1 MIDFN
6 SKQYDDLIRAR
17 DYNGAADYLTSLK
30 VPATKRAYIREQ
42 VMKLRQQARAT
53 NGFYNIAN
61 QEQKNAFNFLN
72 NVRNNGTF
80 DRDTKGNFTNPFE
93 KQYIGLIKDLGS
105 FTDAKGNKQ
114 DATSISINFDPKVV
128 RRTGWFGWDWL
139 AKDDVY
145 EDNAFDLFLANNG
158 WSKDDLRK
166 MKGVQLIE
174 KDGMVTLN
182 VAKGNNLD
190 NLTRILQG
198 LRNVDNNHSIK
209 SKGKAI
215 DESIESSKAEARYS
229 IAGLDNKGQVINTT
243 INSDVDDAYSN
254 APDIQDRKNYVRPTA
269 KITYNGSIT
278 EPKNIHYGYRNT
290 TQKDLFSMLRLMD
303 EAEQKVKEAS
313 IDPITGKER
322 TVATSMITTTDMG
335 AEHTQLRNKLN
346 RGLITKDE
354 YNFGVKALEERYNQ
368 ELSGEGLSQYQV
380 FKKNFNDDE
389 SQSYTEVIETKDRD
403 DIDQIIKRAST
414 VEGAVRFN
422 SAYSGDQYGTKLTI
436 DTSKLKSSTDKNNIF
451 GNIDDIFKNY
461 ASNGII
467 ELFIPQFHNDD
478 AERAVLQDTRTRA
491 AVEANNMELYNYDM
505 TIPQEGTLRHN
516 DYDGYT
522 LLSPNGSVRSLDRAA
537 AEHMLNKAFII
548 DDVINEIQDG
558 LLMANGDPIVDN
570 NGKPLAM
577 NPNAAKIAEIRGAQA
592 VQELY
597 PDLVNNY
604 SNYQSQGLDVSDYA
618 ATMKQKQQE
627 ISNYILSAIGYF
639 NK

>member
-30 VPATKRAYIREQ
+30 IPANKRAYIKEQ
-42 VMKLRQQARAT
+42 VMKLRQQARVT

-61 QEQKNAFNFLN
+61 QEQRQAFNFLS
-72 NVRNNGTF
+72 NVRNNGVF
-80 DRDTKGNFTNPFE
+80 DRDAKGNFTNPFE
-93 KQYIGLIKDLGS
+93 KQYIGFVKDLGS
-105 FTDAKGNKQ
+105 YTDAKGKKQ
-114 DATSISINFDPKVV
+114 DATAISINFDPKVV

-190 NLTRILQG
+190 NLTKILQG
-198 LRNVDNNHSIK
+198 LRNVDSNHSIK

-215 DESIESSKAEARYS
+215 DEGLDHSQATARYA
-229 IAGLDNKGQVINTT
+229 IAGLDNKGNVINADYHD
-243 INSDVDDAYSN
+243 NVDDAYSN
-254 APDIQDRKNYVRPTA
+254 APDIQGKQGYVRPLRTTINA
-269 KITYNGSIT
+269 ATPVNRALRDV
-278 EPKNIHYGYRNT
+278 YRNNV
-290 TQKDLFSMLRLMD
+290 QRSLHEINKLVDD
-303 EAEQKVKEAS
+303 AEQKVKEAS
-313 IDPITGKER
+313 IDPMTGKER

-346 RGLITKDE
+346 RGLISKEE
-354 YNFGVKALEERYNQ
+354 YVFGINALEERYRQ

-380 FKKNFNDDE
+380 FKKNFGDDK
-389 SQSYTEVIETKDRD
+389 SQSYGEVTETKDRD
-403 DIDQIIKRAST
+403 AIDQIVKRAST
-414 VEGAVRFN
+414 VQGAVRFN
-422 SAYSGDQYGTKLTI
+422 SAYSGNQYGTKLTI
-436 DTSKLKSSTDKNNIF
+436 DASKLKLPEGTEGDM
-451 GNIDDIFKNY
+451 DDILKDY
-461 ASNGII
+461 APNGII
-467 ELFIPQFHNDD
+467 ELFIPQLHNDD
-478 AERAVLQDTRTRA
+478 AEKAVLQDTRTRA

-505 TIPQEGTLRHN
+505 SIPQEGTLRHS
-516 DYDGYT
+516 DGEGYT
-522 LLSPNGSVRSLDRAA
+522 LLSPNGSVKSLDRDA

-548 DDVINEIQDG
+548 DDVIDEIQDG
-558 LLMANGDPIVDN
+558 TLMANGDPIVDN
-570 NGKPLAM
+570 NGRPISM

-604 SNYQSQGLDVSDYA
+604 SNYKAQGLDVSDYA

>member
-17 DYNGAADYLTSLK
+17 DYNGAADYLSTLK
-30 VPATKRAYIREQ
+30 IPANKRAYIKEQ
-42 VMKLRQQARAT
+42 VMKLRQQARVT

-61 QEQKNAFNFLN
+61 QEQRQAFNFLN
-72 NVRNNGTF
+72 NVRNNGVF
-80 DRDTKGNFTNPFE
+80 DRDAKGNFTNPFE

-105 FTDAKGNKQ
+105 YTDAKGKKQ
-114 DATSISINFDPKVV
+114 DATAISINFDPKVV
-128 RRTGWFGWDWL
+128 RKTGWFGWDWL

-190 NLTRILQG
+190 NLTKILQG
-198 LRNVDNNHSIK
+198 LRNVDSNHSIK

-215 DESIESSKAEARYS
+215 DDSLESTKAEARYS
-229 IAGLDNKGQVINTT
+229 IAGLDNKGQVINA
-243 INSDVDDAYSN
+243 NFNGSVDDAYAN
-254 APDIQDRKNYVRPTA
+254 APDIQGREGYVRPIGEKRYDGSFLESKSGYHANRNKTQA
-269 KITYNGSIT
+269 DLYN
-278 EPKNIHYGYRNT
+278 
-290 TQKDLFSMLRLMD
+290 MLKLMD
-303 EAEQKVKEAS
+303 EADAKVKEAS
-313 IDPITGKER
+313 IDPMTGKER

-346 RGLITKDE
+346 RGLISKEE
-354 YNFGVKALEERYNQ
+354 YVFGINALEERYRQ

-380 FKKNFNDDE
+380 FKKNFGDDK
-389 SQSYTEVIETKDRD
+389 SQSYGEVTETKDRD
-403 DIDQIIKRAST
+403 AIDQIVKRAST
-414 VEGAVRFN
+414 VQGAVRFN
-422 SAYSGDQYGTKLTI
+422 SAYSGNQYGTKLTI
-436 DTSKLKSSTDKNNIF
+436 DASKLKLPEGTEGDM
-451 GNIDDIFKNY
+451 DDILKDY
-461 ASNGII
+461 APNGII
-467 ELFIPQFHNDD
+467 ELFIPQLHNDD
-478 AERAVLQDTRTRA
+478 AEKAVLQDTRTRA

-505 TIPQEGTLRHN
+505 SIPQEGTLRHS
-516 DYDGYT
+516 DGEGYT

-548 DDVINEIQDG
+548 DDVIDEIQDG
-558 LLMANGDPIVDN
+558 TLMANGDPIVDN
-570 NGKPLAM
+570 NGRPIDM

-604 SNYQSQGLDVSDYA
+604 SNYKAQGLDVSDYA

>member
-6 SKQYDDLIRAR
+6 SRQYDDLIRAR

-30 VPATKRAYIREQ
+30 IPANKRAYIKEQ
-42 VMKLRQQARAT
+42 VMKLRQQARVT

-61 QEQKNAFNFLN
+61 QEQRQAFNFLN
-72 NVRNNGTF
+72 NVRNNGVF
-80 DRDTKGNFTNPFE
+80 DRDAKGNFTNPFE
-93 KQYIGLIKDLGS
+93 KQYIGFVKDLGS
-105 FTDAKGNKQ
+105 YTDAKGNKQ
-114 DATSISINFDPKVV
+114 DATAISINFDPKVV

-190 NLTRILQG
+190 NLTKILQG
-198 LRNVDNNHSIK
+198 LRNVDSNHSIK

-215 DESIESSKAEARYS
+215 DDSLESTKAEARYS
-229 IAGLDNKGQVINTT
+229 IAGLDNKGQVINA
-243 INSDVDDAYSN
+243 NFNGSVDDAYAN
-254 APDIQDRKNYVRPTA
+254 APDIQGKEGYVRPIGE
-269 KITYNGSIT
+269 KRYDGSFL
-278 EPKNIHYGYRNT
+278 EPKGGYHANRNK
-290 TQKDLFSMLRLMD
+290 TQADLYNMLKLMD
-303 EAEQKVKEAS
+303 EADAKVKEAS
-313 IDPITGKER
+313 IDPMTGKER

-346 RGLITKDE
+346 RGLISKEE
-354 YNFGVKALEERYNQ
+354 YVFGINALEERYRQ

-380 FKKNFNDDE
+380 FKKNFGDDK
-389 SQSYTEVIETKDRD
+389 SQSYGEVTETKDRD
-403 DIDQIIKRAST
+403 AIDQIVKRAST
-414 VEGAVRFN
+414 VQGAVRFN
-422 SAYSGDQYGTKLTI
+422 SAYSGNQYGTKLTI
-436 DTSKLKSSTDKNNIF
+436 DASKLKLPEGTAGDM
-451 GNIDDIFKNY
+451 DDILKDY
-461 ASNGII
+461 APNGII
-467 ELFIPQFHNDD
+467 ELFIPQLHNDD
-478 AERAVLQDTRTRA
+478 AEKAVLQDTRTRA

-505 TIPQEGTLRHN
+505 SIPQEGTLRHS
-516 DYDGYT
+516 DGEGYT

-548 DDVINEIQDG
+548 DDVIDEIQDG
-558 LLMANGDPIVDN
+558 TLMANGDPIVDN
-570 NGKPLAM
+570 NGRPISM

-604 SNYQSQGLDVSDYA
+604 SNYKAQGLDVSDYA

>member
-6 SKQYDDLIRAR
+6 SKQYDDLIKAR
-17 DYNGAADYLTSLK
+17 DYNGAADYLSTLK
-30 VPATKRAYIREQ
+30 IPANKRAYIKEQ
-42 VMKLRQQARAT
+42 VMKLRQQARVT

-61 QEQKNAFNFLN
+61 QEQRQAFNFLN
-72 NVRNNGTF
+72 NVRNNGVF
-80 DRDTKGNFTNPFE
+80 DRDAKGNFTNPFE
-93 KQYIGLIKDLGS
+93 KQYIGFIKDLGS
-105 FTDAKGNKQ
+105 YTDAKGKKQ
-114 DATSISINFDPKVV
+114 DATAISINFDPKVV
-128 RRTGWFGWDWL
+128 RRVGQFGWDWL

-190 NLTRILQG
+190 NLTKILQG
-198 LRNVDNNHSIK
+198 LRNVDSNHSIK

-215 DESIESSKAEARYS
+215 NDSVESSQATARYA
-229 IAGLDNKGQVINTT
+229 IAGLDNKGNVINADFHD
-243 INSDVDDAYSN
+243 NVDDAYAN
-254 APDIQDRKNYVRPTA
+254 APDIQGKQGYVRPLGTTINA
-269 KITYNGSIT
+269 ATPVNGALRDV
-278 EPKNIHYGYRNT
+278 YRNNV
-290 TQKDLFSMLRLMD
+290 QRSLHEINKLVDD
-303 EAEQKVKEAS
+303 AEQKVKEAS
-313 IDPITGKER
+313 IDPMTGKER

-346 RGLITKDE
+346 RGLISKEE
-354 YNFGVKALEERYNQ
+354 YVFGINALEERYRQ

-380 FKKNFNDDE
+380 FKKNFGDDK
-389 SQSYTEVIETKDRD
+389 SQSYGEVTETKDRD
-403 DIDQIIKRAST
+403 AIDQIVKRAST
-414 VEGAVRFN
+414 VQGAVRFN
-422 SAYSGDQYGTKLTI
+422 SAYSGNQYGTKLTI
-436 DTSKLKSSTDKNNIF
+436 DASKLKNPQDGDDTMDKIM
-451 GNIDDIFKNY
+451 KEY
-461 ASNGII
+461 APNGII
-467 ELFIPQFHNDD
+467 ELFIPQLHNDD
-478 AERAVLQDTRTRA
+478 AEKAVLQDTRTRA

-505 TIPQEGTLRHN
+505 SIPQEGTLRHS
-516 DYDGYT
+516 DGEGYT

-548 DDVINEIQDG
+548 DDVIDEIQDG
-558 LLMANGDPIVDN
+558 TLMANGDPIVDN
-570 NGKPLAM
+570 NGRPIDM

-604 SNYQSQGLDVSDYA
+604 SNYKAQGLDVSDYA

>member
-17 DYNGAADYLTSLK
+17 DYNGAADYLSTLK
-30 VPATKRAYIREQ
+30 IPANKRAYIKEQ
-42 VMKLRQQARAT
+42 VMKLRQQARVT

-61 QEQKNAFNFLN
+61 QEQRQAFNFLN
-72 NVRNNGTF
+72 NVRNNGVF
-80 DRDTKGNFTNPFE
+80 DRDAKGNFTNPFE

-105 FTDAKGNKQ
+105 YTDAKGKKQ
-114 DATSISINFDPKVV
+114 DATAISINFDPKVV
-128 RRTGWFGWDWL
+128 RKTGWFGWDWL

-190 NLTRILQG
+190 NLTKILQG
-198 LRNVDNNHSIK
+198 LRNVDSNHSIK

-215 DESIESSKAEARYS
+215 DDSLESTKAEARYS
-229 IAGLDNKGQVINTT
+229 IAGLDNKGQVINA
-243 INSDVDDAYSN
+243 NFNGSVDDAYAN
-254 APDIQDRKNYVRPTA
+254 APDIQGKEGYVRPIGE
-269 KITYNGSIT
+269 KRYNGSFL
-278 EPKNIHYGYRNT
+278 EPKGGYHANRNK
-290 TQKDLFSMLRLMD
+290 TQADLYNMLKLMD
-303 EAEQKVKEAS
+303 EADAKVKEAS
-313 IDPITGKER
+313 IDPMTGKER

-346 RGLITKDE
+346 RGLISKEE
-354 YNFGVKALEERYNQ
+354 YVFGINALEERYRQ

-380 FKKNFNDDE
+380 FKKNFGDDK
-389 SQSYTEVIETKDRD
+389 SQSYGEVTETKDRD
-403 DIDQIIKRAST
+403 AIDQIVKRAST
-414 VEGAVRFN
+414 VQGAVRFN
-422 SAYSGDQYGTKLTI
+422 SAYSGNQYGTKLTI
-436 DTSKLKSSTDKNNIF
+436 DASKLKLPEGTEGDM
-451 GNIDDIFKNY
+451 DDILKDY
-461 ASNGII
+461 APNGVI
-467 ELFIPQFHNDD
+467 ELFIPQLHNDD
-478 AERAVLQDTRTRA
+478 AEKAVLQDTRTRA

-505 TIPQEGTLRHN
+505 SIPQEGTLRHS
-516 DYDGYT
+516 DGEGYT

-548 DDVINEIQDG
+548 DDVIDEIQDG
-558 LLMANGDPIVDN
+558 TLMANGDPIVDN
-570 NGKPLAM
+570 NGRPISM

-604 SNYQSQGLDVSDYA
+604 SNYKAQGLDVSDYA

>member
-30 VPATKRAYIREQ
+30 IPANKRAYIKEQ
-42 VMKLRQQARAT
+42 VMKLRQQARVT

-61 QEQKNAFNFLN
+61 QEQRQAFNFLN
-72 NVRNNGTF
+72 NVRNNGVF
-80 DRDTKGNFTNPFE
+80 DRDAKGNFTNPFE

-105 FTDAKGNKQ
+105 YTDAKGKKQ
-114 DATSISINFDPKVV
+114 DATAISINFDPKVV
-128 RRTGWFGWDWL
+128 RRTGLFGWDWL

-190 NLTRILQG
+190 NLTKILQG
-198 LRNVDNNHSIK
+198 LRNVDSNHSIK

-215 DESIESSKAEARYS
+215 DDSLESTKAEARYS
-229 IAGLDNKGQVINTT
+229 IAGLDNKGQVINA
-243 INSDVDDAYSN
+243 NFNGSVDDAYAN
-254 APDIQDRKNYVRPTA
+254 APDIQGREGYVRPIGE
-269 KITYNGSIT
+269 KRYDGSFL
-278 EPKNIHYGYRNT
+278 EPKGGYHANRNK
-290 TQKDLFSMLRLMD
+290 TQADLYNMLKLMD
-303 EAEQKVKEAS
+303 EADAKVKEAA
-313 IDPITGKER
+313 IDPMTGKER

-346 RGLITKDE
+346 RGLISKEE
-354 YNFGVKALEERYNQ
+354 YVFGINALEERYRQ

-380 FKKNFNDDE
+380 FKKNFGDDK
-389 SQSYTEVIETKDRD
+389 SQSYGEVTETKDRD
-403 DIDQIIKRAST
+403 AIDQIVKRAST
-414 VEGAVRFN
+414 VQGAVRFN
-422 SAYSGDQYGTKLTI
+422 SAYSGNQYGTKLTI
-436 DTSKLKSSTDKNNIF
+436 DASKLKLPKDTAGDMDNILK
-451 GNIDDIFKNY
+451 DY
-461 ASNGII
+461 APNGII
-467 ELFIPQFHNDD
+467 ELFIPQLHNDD
-478 AERAVLQDTRTRA
+478 AEKAVLQDTRTRA

-505 TIPQEGTLRHN
+505 SIPQEGTLRHS
-516 DYDGYT
+516 DGEGYT

-548 DDVINEIQDG
+548 DDVIDEIQDG
-558 LLMANGDPIVDN
+558 TLMANGDPIVDN
-570 NGKPLAM
+570 NGRPISM

-597 PDLVNNY
+597 PDLVNSY
-604 SNYQSQGLDVSDYA
+604 SNYKAQGLDVTDYA

>member
-17 DYNGAADYLTSLK
+17 DYNGAADYLSTLK
-30 VPATKRAYIREQ
+30 IPANKRAYIKEQ
-42 VMKLRQQARAT
+42 VMKLRQQARVT

-61 QEQKNAFNFLN
+61 QEQRQAFNFLN
-72 NVRNNGTF
+72 NVRNNGVF
-80 DRDTKGNFTNPFE
+80 DRDAKGNFTNPFE
-93 KQYIGLIKDLGS
+93 KQYIGFIKDLGS
-105 FTDAKGNKQ
+105 YTDAKGNKQ
-114 DATSISINFDPKVV
+114 DATAISINFDPKVV

-190 NLTRILQG
+190 NLTKILQG
-198 LRNVDNNHSIK
+198 LRNVDSNHSIK

-215 DESIESSKAEARYS
+215 DDSLESTKAEARYS
-229 IAGLDNKGQVINTT
+229 IAGLDNKGQVINA
-243 INSDVDDAYSN
+243 NFNGSVDDAYAN
-254 APDIQDRKNYVRPTA
+254 APDIQGREGYVRPIGE
-269 KITYNGSIT
+269 KRYDGSFL
-278 EPKNIHYGYRNT
+278 EPKGGYHANRNK
-290 TQKDLFSMLRLMD
+290 TQADLYNMLKLMD
-303 EAEQKVKEAS
+303 EADAKVKEAS
-313 IDPITGKER
+313 IDPMTGKER

-346 RGLITKDE
+346 RGLISKEE
-354 YNFGVKALEERYNQ
+354 YVFGINALEERYRQ

-380 FKKNFNDDE
+380 FKKNFGDDK
-389 SQSYTEVIETKDRD
+389 SQSYGEVTETKDRD
-403 DIDQIIKRAST
+403 AIDQIVKRAST
-414 VEGAVRFN
+414 VQGAVRFN
-422 SAYSGDQYGTKLTI
+422 SAYSGNQYGTKLTI
-436 DTSKLKSSTDKNNIF
+436 DASKLKLPEGTEGDMDKILK
-451 GNIDDIFKNY
+451 DY
-461 ASNGII
+461 APNGVI
-467 ELFIPQFHNDD
+467 ELFIPQLHNDD
-478 AERAVLQDTRTRA
+478 AEKAVLQDTRTRA

-505 TIPQEGTLRHN
+505 SIPQEGTLRHS
-516 DYDGYT
+516 DDEGYT

-548 DDVINEIQDG
+548 DDVIDEIQDG
-558 LLMANGDPIVDN
+558 TLMANGDPIVDN
-570 NGKPLAM
+570 NGRPISM

-604 SNYQSQGLDVSDYA
+604 SNYKAQGLDVSDYA

>member
-30 VPATKRAYIREQ
+30 IPANKRAYIKEQ
-42 VMKLRQQARAT
+42 VMKLRQQARVT

-72 NVRNNGTF
+72 NIRNNGAF

-93 KQYIGLIKDLGS
+93 AKYIGLVKNLGVGY
-105 FTDAKGNKQ
+105 DAKGNKH
-114 DATSISINFDPKVV
+114 DATTISINFDPKVI

-158 WSKDDLRK
+158 WTKDDVKK
-166 MKGVQLIE
+166 MKGVQLVE

-190 NLTRILQG
+190 NLTKILQG
-198 LRNVDNNHSIK
+198 LRNVDSNHSIK

-215 DESIESSKAEARYS
+215 DDSIEFNKVQPRYAV
-229 IAGLDNKGQVINTT
+229 AGIG
-243 INSDVDDAYSN
+243 SDGRIIDIVYDKSVDDAYAN
-254 APDIQDRKNYVRPTA
+254 APDIQGRESYVRPIGEKRYA
-269 KITYNGSIT
+269 SSFD
-278 EPKNIHYGYRNT
+278 GYKGVYYANRNS
-290 TQKDLFSMLRLMD
+290 TQQDLYSMLKLID
-303 EAEQKVKEAS
+303 EADKKVKEAS
-313 IDPITGKER
+313 IDPMTGKER

-346 RGLITKDE
+346 RGLISKEE
-354 YNFGVKALEERYNQ
+354 YVFGINALEERYRQ

-380 FKKNFNDDE
+380 FKKNFGDDK
-389 SQSYTEVIETKDRD
+389 SQSYGEVTETKDRD
-403 DIDQIIKRAST
+403 AIDQIVKRAST
-414 VEGAVRFN
+414 VQGAVRFN
-422 SAYSGDQYGTKLTI
+422 SAYSGNQYGTKLTI
-436 DTSKLKSSTDKNNIF
+436 DASKLKLPKGTEGDM
-451 GNIDDIFKNY
+451 DDILKDY
-461 ASNGII
+461 APNGII
-467 ELFIPQFHNDD
+467 ELFIPQLHNDD
-478 AERAVLQDTRTRA
+478 AEKAVLQDTRTRA

-505 TIPQEGTLRHN
+505 NIPQEGTLRHS
-516 DYDGYT
+516 DGEGYT

-558 LLMANGDPIVDN
+558 TLMANGDTIVDN
-570 NGKPLAM
+570 NGRPISM
-577 NPNAAKIAEIRGAQA
+577 NPNAAKIAKIRGAQA

-604 SNYQSQGLDVSDYA
+604 SNYKAQRLDVSDYA

>member
-17 DYNGAADYLTSLK
+17 DYNGAADYLSTLK
-30 VPATKRAYIREQ
+30 IPANKRAYIKEQ
-42 VMKLRQQARAT
+42 VMKLRQQARVT

-61 QEQKNAFNFLN
+61 QEQRQAFNFLN
-72 NVRNNGTF
+72 NVRNNGVF
-80 DRDTKGNFTNPFE
+80 DRDAKGNFTNLFE

-105 FTDAKGNKQ
+105 YTDAKGNKQ
-114 DATSISINFDPKVV
+114 DATAISINFDPKVV

-166 MKGVQLIE
+166 MKGVQLVE

-182 VAKGNNLD
+182 VAKANNLD
-190 NLTRILQG
+190 NLTKILQG
-198 LRNVDNNHSIK
+198 LRNVDSNHSIK

-215 DESIESSKAEARYS
+215 DDSLESTKAEARYS
-229 IAGLDNKGQVINTT
+229 IAGLDNKGQVINA
-243 INSDVDDAYSN
+243 NFNGSVDDAYAN
-254 APDIQDRKNYVRPTA
+254 APDIQGREGYVRPVGE
-269 KITYNGSIT
+269 KRYDGSFL
-278 EPKNIHYGYRNT
+278 EPKGGYHANRNK
-290 TQKDLFSMLRLMD
+290 TQADLYNMLKLMD
-303 EAEQKVKEAS
+303 EADAKVKEAS
-313 IDPITGKER
+313 IDPMTGKER

-346 RGLITKDE
+346 RGLISKEE
-354 YNFGVKALEERYNQ
+354 YVFGINALEERYRQ

-380 FKKNFNDDE
+380 FKKNFGDDK
-389 SQSYTEVIETKDRD
+389 SQSYGEVTETKDRD
-403 DIDQIIKRAST
+403 AIDQIVKRAST
-414 VEGAVRFN
+414 VQGAVRFN
-422 SAYSGDQYGTKLTI
+422 SAYSGNQYGTKLTI
-436 DTSKLKSSTDKNNIF
+436 DASKLKLPEGTEGDM
-451 GNIDDIFKNY
+451 DDILKDY
-461 ASNGII
+461 APNGVI
-467 ELFIPQFHNDD
+467 ELFIPQLHNDD
-478 AERAVLQDTRTRA
+478 AEKAVLQDTRTRA

-505 TIPQEGTLRHN
+505 SIPQEGTLRHS
-516 DYDGYT
+516 DGEGYT

-548 DDVINEIQDG
+548 DDVIDEIQDG
-558 LLMANGDPIVDN
+558 TLMANGDPIVDN
-570 NGKPLAM
+570 NGRPIDM

-604 SNYQSQGLDVSDYA
+604 SNYKAQGLDVSDYA

>member
-17 DYNGAADYLTSLK
+17 DYNGAADYLSTLK
-30 VPATKRAYIREQ
+30 IPANKRAYIKEQ
-42 VMKLRQQARAT
+42 VMKLRQQARVT

-61 QEQKNAFNFLN
+61 QEQRQAFNFLN
-72 NVRNNGTF
+72 NVRNNGIF
-80 DRDTKGNFTNPFE
+80 DRDAKGNFTNPFE

-105 FTDAKGNKQ
+105 YTDAKGKKQ
-114 DATSISINFDPKVV
+114 DATAISINFDPKVV
-128 RRTGWFGWDWL
+128 RKTGWFGWDWL

-190 NLTRILQG
+190 NLTKILQG
-198 LRNVDNNHSIK
+198 LRNVDSNHSIK

-215 DESIESSKAEARYS
+215 DDSLESTKAEARYS
-229 IAGLDNKGQVINTT
+229 IAGLDNKGQVINA
-243 INSDVDDAYSN
+243 NFNGSVDDAYAN
-254 APDIQDRKNYVRPTA
+254 APDIQGREGYVRPIGE
-269 KITYNGSIT
+269 KRYDGGFL
-278 EPKNIHYGYRNT
+278 EPKSGYHANRNK
-290 TQKDLFSMLRLMD
+290 TQADLYNMLKLMD
-303 EAEQKVKEAS
+303 EADAKVKEAS
-313 IDPITGKER
+313 IDPMTGKER

-346 RGLITKDE
+346 RGLISKEE
-354 YNFGVKALEERYNQ
+354 YVFGINALEERYRQ

-380 FKKNFNDDE
+380 FKKNFGDDK
-389 SQSYTEVIETKDRD
+389 SQSYGEVTETKDRD
-403 DIDQIIKRAST
+403 AIDQIVKRAST
-414 VEGAVRFN
+414 VQGAVRFN
-422 SAYSGDQYGTKLTI
+422 SAYSGNQYGTKLTI
-436 DTSKLKSSTDKNNIF
+436 DASKLKLPEGTAGDM
-451 GNIDDIFKNY
+451 DDILKDY
-461 ASNGII
+461 APNGII
-467 ELFIPQFHNDD
+467 ELFIPQLHNDD
-478 AERAVLQDTRTRA
+478 AEKAVLQDTRTRA

-505 TIPQEGTLRHN
+505 SIPQEGTLRHS
-516 DYDGYT
+516 DGEGYT

-548 DDVINEIQDG
+548 DDVIDEIQDG
-558 LLMANGDPIVDN
+558 TLMANGDPIVDN
-570 NGKPLAM
+570 NGRPISM
-577 NPNAAKIAEIRGAQA
+577 NPNAAKIAEVRGAQA

-604 SNYQSQGLDVSDYA
+604 SNYKAQGLDVSDYA

>member
-30 VPATKRAYIREQ
+30 VPANKRAYIREQ
-42 VMKLRQQARAT
+42 IMKLRQQSRIT

-61 QEQKNAFNFLN
+61 QEQRQAFNFLN
-72 NVRNNGTF
+72 NVRNNGVF
-80 DRDTKGNFTNPFE
+80 DRDAKGNFTNPFE

-105 FTDAKGNKQ
+105 YTDAKGKKQ
-114 DATSISINFDPKVV
+114 DATAISINFDPKVV
-128 RRTGWFGWDWL
+128 RKTGWFGWDWL

-166 MKGVQLIE
+166 MKGVQLVE

-190 NLTRILQG
+190 NLTKILQG
-198 LRNVDNNHSIK
+198 LRNVDSNHSIK

-215 DESIESSKAEARYS
+215 DDSLESTKAEARYS
-229 IAGLDNKGQVINTT
+229 IAGLDNKGQVINA
-243 INSDVDDAYSN
+243 NFNGSVDDAYAN
-254 APDIQDRKNYVRPTA
+254 APDIQGREGYVRPIGE
-269 KITYNGSIT
+269 KRYDGSFL
-278 EPKNIHYGYRNT
+278 EPKGGYHANRNK
-290 TQKDLFSMLRLMD
+290 TQADLYNMLKLMD
-303 EAEQKVKEAS
+303 EADAKVKEAS
-313 IDPITGKER
+313 VDPITGKER

-346 RGLITKDE
+346 RGLISKEE
-354 YNFGVKALEERYNQ
+354 YVFGINALEERYRQ

-380 FKKNFNDDE
+380 FKKNFGDDK
-389 SQSYTEVIETKDRD
+389 SQSYGEVTETKDRD
-403 DIDQIIKRAST
+403 AIDQIVKRAST
-414 VEGAVRFN
+414 VQGAVRFN
-422 SAYSGDQYGTKLTI
+422 SAYSGNQYGTKLTI
-436 DTSKLKSSTDKNNIF
+436 DASKLKLPKDTEGDM
-451 GNIDDIFKNY
+451 DDILKDY
-461 ASNGII
+461 APNGII
-467 ELFIPQFHNDD
+467 ELFIPQLHNDD
-478 AERAVLQDTRTRA
+478 AEKAVLQDTRTRA

-505 TIPQEGTLRHN
+505 SIPQEGTLRHS
-516 DYDGYT
+516 DGEGYT
-522 LLSPNGSVRSLDRAA
+522 LLSPNGSVKSLDRAA

-548 DDVINEIQDG
+548 DDVIDEIQDG
-558 LLMANGDPIVDN
+558 TLMANGDPIVDN
-570 NGKPLAM
+570 NGRPISM

-604 SNYQSQGLDVSDYA
+604 NNYQSQGLDVSDYA

>member
-17 DYNGAADYLTSLK
+17 DYNGAADYLSTLK
-30 VPATKRAYIREQ
+30 IPANKRAYIKEQ
-42 VMKLRQQARAT
+42 VMKLRQQARVT

-61 QEQKNAFNFLN
+61 QEQRQAFNFLN
-72 NVRNNGTF
+72 NVRNNGVF
-80 DRDTKGNFTNPFE
+80 DRDAKGNFTNPFE

-105 FTDAKGNKQ
+105 YTDAKGKKQ
-114 DATSISINFDPKVV
+114 DATAISINFDPKVV
-128 RRTGWFGWDWL
+128 RKTGWFGWDWL

-190 NLTRILQG
+190 NLTKILQG
-198 LRNVDNNHSIK
+198 LRNVDSNHSIK

-215 DESIESSKAEARYS
+215 DDSLESTKAEARYS
-229 IAGLDNKGQVINTT
+229 IAGLDNKGQVINA
-243 INSDVDDAYSN
+243 NFNGSVDDAYAN
-254 APDIQDRKNYVRPTA
+254 APDIQGREGYVRPIGE
-269 KITYNGSIT
+269 KRYDGSFL
-278 EPKNIHYGYRNT
+278 EPKGGYHANRNK
-290 TQKDLFSMLRLMD
+290 TQADLYSMLKLMD
-303 EAEQKVKEAS
+303 EADAKVKEAS
-313 IDPITGKER
+313 IDPMTGKER

-346 RGLITKDE
+346 RGLISKEE
-354 YNFGVKALEERYNQ
+354 YVFGINALEERYRQ

-380 FKKNFNDDE
+380 FKKNFGDDK
-389 SQSYTEVIETKDRD
+389 SQSYGEVTETKDRD
-403 DIDQIIKRAST
+403 AIDQIVKRAST
-414 VEGAVRFN
+414 VQGAVRFN
-422 SAYSGDQYGTKLTI
+422 SAYSGNQYGTKLTI
-436 DTSKLKSSTDKNNIF
+436 DASKLKLPEGTAGDM
-451 GNIDDIFKNY
+451 DDILKDY
-461 ASNGII
+461 APNGII
-467 ELFIPQFHNDD
+467 ELFIPQLHNDD
-478 AERAVLQDTRTRA
+478 AEKAVLQDTRTRA

-505 TIPQEGTLRHN
+505 SIPQEGTLRHS
-516 DYDGYT
+516 DGEGYT

-548 DDVINEIQDG
+548 DDVIDEIQDG
-558 LLMANGDPIVDN
+558 TLMANGDPIVDN
-570 NGKPLAM
+570 NGRPISM

-604 SNYQSQGLDVSDYA
+604 SNYKAQGLDVSDYA

>member
-30 VPATKRAYIREQ
+30 IPANKRAYIKEQ
-42 VMKLRQQARAT
+42 VMKLRQQARVT

-61 QEQKNAFNFLN
+61 QEQRQAFNFLN
-72 NVRNNGTF
+72 NVRNNGVF
-80 DRDTKGNFTNPFE
+80 DRDVKGNFTNPFE
-93 KQYIGLIKDLGS
+93 KQYIGFIKDLGS
-105 FTDAKGNKQ
+105 YTDAKGNKQ
-114 DATSISINFDPKVV
+114 DATAISINFDPKVV
-128 RRTGWFGWDWL
+128 RRVGQFGWDWL

-190 NLTRILQG
+190 NLTKILQG
-198 LRNVDNNHSIK
+198 LRNVDSNHSIK

-215 DESIESSKAEARYS
+215 DEGLDHSQATARYA
-229 IAGLDNKGQVINTT
+229 IAGLDNKGNVINADYHD
-243 INSDVDDAYSN
+243 NVDDAYSN
-254 APDIQDRKNYVRPTA
+254 APDIQGKQGYVRPLGTTINA
-269 KITYNGSIT
+269 ATPVNGALRDV
-278 EPKNIHYGYRNT
+278 YRNNV
-290 TQKDLFSMLRLMD
+290 QRSLHEINKLVDD
-303 EAEQKVKEAS
+303 AEQKVKEAS
-313 IDPITGKER
+313 IDPMTGKER

-346 RGLITKDE
+346 RGLISKEE
-354 YNFGVKALEERYNQ
+354 YVFGINALEERYRQ

-380 FKKNFNDDE
+380 FKKNFGDDK
-389 SQSYTEVIETKDRD
+389 SQSYGEVTETKDRD
-403 DIDQIIKRAST
+403 AIDQIVKRAST
-414 VEGAVRFN
+414 VQGAVRFN
-422 SAYSGDQYGTKLTI
+422 SAYSGNQYGTKLTI
-436 DTSKLKSSTDKNNIF
+436 DASKLKLPDDTASDMDKI
-451 GNIDDIFKNY
+451 IKDY
-461 ASNGII
+461 APNGII
-467 ELFIPQFHNDD
+467 ELFIPQLHNDD
-478 AERAVLQDTRTRA
+478 AEKAVLQDTHTRA

-505 TIPQEGTLRHN
+505 SIPQEGTLRHS
-516 DYDGYT
+516 DGEGYT
-522 LLSPNGSVRSLDRAA
+522 LLSPNGSVKSLDRAA

-548 DDVINEIQDG
+548 DDVIDEIQDG
-558 LLMANGDPIVDN
+558 TLMANGDPIVDN
-570 NGKPLAM
+570 NGRPISM

-604 SNYQSQGLDVSDYA
+604 SNYKAQGLDVTDYA

>member
-30 VPATKRAYIREQ
+30 IPANKRAYIKEQ
-42 VMKLRQQARAT
+42 VMKLRQQARVT

-61 QEQKNAFNFLN
+61 QEQRQAFNFLN
-72 NVRNNGTF
+72 NVRNNGVF
-80 DRDTKGNFTNPFE
+80 DRDDKGNFTNPFE

-105 FTDAKGNKQ
+105 YTDVKGKKQ
-114 DATSISINFDPKVV
+114 DATAISINFDPKVV

-190 NLTRILQG
+190 NLTKILQG
-198 LRNVDNNHSIK
+198 LRNVDSNHSIK

-215 DESIESSKAEARYS
+215 DDSLESTKAEARYS
-229 IAGLDNKGQVINTT
+229 IAGLDNKGQVINA
-243 INSDVDDAYSN
+243 NFNGSVDDAYAN
-254 APDIQDRKNYVRPTA
+254 APDIQGREGYVRPIGE
-269 KITYNGSIT
+269 KRYDGSFL
-278 EPKNIHYGYRNT
+278 EPKGGYHANRNK
-290 TQKDLFSMLRLMD
+290 TQADLYNMLKLMD
-303 EAEQKVKEAS
+303 EADAKVKEAS
-313 IDPITGKER
+313 IDPMTGKER

-346 RGLITKDE
+346 RGLISKEE
-354 YNFGVKALEERYNQ
+354 YVFGINALEERYRQ

-380 FKKNFNDDE
+380 FKKNFGDDK
-389 SQSYTEVIETKDRD
+389 SQSYGEVTETKDRD
-403 DIDQIIKRAST
+403 AIDQIVKRAST
-414 VEGAVRFN
+414 VQGAVRFN
-422 SAYSGDQYGTKLTI
+422 SAYSGNQYGTKLTI
-436 DTSKLKSSTDKNNIF
+436 DASKLKLPEGTAGDM
-451 GNIDDIFKNY
+451 DDILKDY
-461 ASNGII
+461 APNGII
-467 ELFIPQFHNDD
+467 ELFIPQLHNDD
-478 AERAVLQDTRTRA
+478 AEKAVLQDTRTRA

-505 TIPQEGTLRHN
+505 SIPQEGTLRHS
-516 DYDGYT
+516 DGEGYT

-548 DDVINEIQDG
+548 DDVIDEIQDG
-558 LLMANGDPIVDN
+558 TLMANGDPIVDN
-570 NGKPLAM
+570 NGKPISM

-604 SNYQSQGLDVSDYA
+604 SNYKAQGLDVSDYA

>member
-30 VPATKRAYIREQ
+30 IPANKRAYIKEQ
-42 VMKLRQQARAT
+42 VMKLRQQARVT

-61 QEQKNAFNFLN
+61 QEQRQAFNFLN
-72 NVRNNGTF
+72 NVRNNGVF
-80 DRDTKGNFTNPFE
+80 DRDAKGNFTNPFE
-93 KQYIGLIKDLGS
+93 KQYIGFVKDLGS
-105 FTDAKGNKQ
+105 YTDAKGNKQ
-114 DATSISINFDPKVV
+114 DATAISINFDPKVV

-190 NLTRILQG
+190 NLTKILQG
-198 LRNVDNNHSIK
+198 LRNVDSNHSIK

-215 DESIESSKAEARYS
+215 DEGIDSSQATARYA
-229 IAGLDNKGQVINTT
+229 IAGLDNKGNVINADYHD
-243 INSDVDDAYSN
+243 NVDDAYSN
-254 APDIQDRKNYVRPTA
+254 APDIQGKQGYVRPLGTTINA
-269 KITYNGSIT
+269 ATPVNGALRDV
-278 EPKNIHYGYRNT
+278 YRNNV
-290 TQKDLFSMLRLMD
+290 QRSLHEINKLVDD
-303 EAEQKVKEAS
+303 AEQKVKEAS
-313 IDPITGKER
+313 IDPMTGKER

-346 RGLITKDE
+346 RGLISKEE
-354 YNFGVKALEERYNQ
+354 YVFGINALEERYRQ

-380 FKKNFNDDE
+380 FKKNFGDDK
-389 SQSYTEVIETKDRD
+389 SQSYGEVTETKDRD
-403 DIDQIIKRAST
+403 AIDQIVKRAST
-414 VEGAVRFN
+414 VQGAVRFN
-422 SAYSGDQYGTKLTI
+422 SAYSGNQYGTKLTI
-436 DTSKLKSSTDKNNIF
+436 DASKLKLPDDTPGDMDKI
-451 GNIDDIFKNY
+451 IKDY
-461 ASNGII
+461 APNGVI
-467 ELFIPQFHNDD
+467 ELFIPQLHNDD
-478 AERAVLQDTRTRA
+478 AEKAVLQDTRTRA

-505 TIPQEGTLRHN
+505 SIPQEGTLRHS
-516 DYDGYT
+516 DGEGYT
-522 LLSPNGSVRSLDRAA
+522 LLSPNGSVKSLDRAA

-548 DDVINEIQDG
+548 DDVIDEIQDG
-558 LLMANGDPIVDN
+558 TLMANGDPIVDN
-570 NGKPLAM
+570 NGRPISM

-604 SNYQSQGLDVSDYA
+604 SNYKAQGLDVSDYA

>member
-17 DYNGAADYLTSLK
+17 DYNGAADYLSTLK
-30 VPATKRAYIREQ
+30 IPANKRAYIKEQ
-42 VMKLRQQARAT
+42 VMKLRQQARVT
-53 NGFYNIAN
+53 SGFYNIAN
-61 QEQKNAFNFLN
+61 QEQRQAFNFLN
-72 NVRNNGTF
+72 NVRNNGVF
-80 DRDTKGNFTNPFE
+80 DRDAKGNFTNPFE

-105 FTDAKGNKQ
+105 YTDAKGKKQ
-114 DATSISINFDPKVV
+114 DATAISINFDPKVV
-128 RRTGWFGWDWL
+128 RKTGWFGWDWL

-190 NLTRILQG
+190 NLTKILQG
-198 LRNVDNNHSIK
+198 LRNVDSNHSIK

-215 DESIESSKAEARYS
+215 DDSLESTKAEARYS
-229 IAGLDNKGQVINTT
+229 IAGLDNKGQVINANF
-243 INSDVDDAYSN
+243 NSSVDDAYAN
-254 APDIQDRKNYVRPTA
+254 APDIQGREGYVRPIGE
-269 KITYNGSIT
+269 KRYYGSFG
-278 EPKNIHYGYRNT
+278 EYKGSYQANRNK
-290 TQKDLFSMLRLMD
+290 TQADLYSMLKLMD
-303 EAEQKVKEAS
+303 EADKKVKEAA
-313 IDPITGKER
+313 IDPMTGKER

-346 RGLITKDE
+346 RGLISKEE
-354 YNFGVKALEERYNQ
+354 YVFGINALEERYRQ

-380 FKKNFNDDE
+380 FKKNFGDDK
-389 SQSYTEVIETKDRD
+389 SQSYGEVTETKDRD
-403 DIDQIIKRAST
+403 AIDQIVKRAST
-414 VEGAVRFN
+414 VQGAVRFN
-422 SAYSGDQYGTKLTI
+422 SAYSGNQYGTKLTI
-436 DTSKLKSSTDKNNIF
+436 DASKLKLPKDTEGDM
-451 GNIDDIFKNY
+451 DDILKDY
-461 ASNGII
+461 APNGII
-467 ELFIPQFHNDD
+467 ELFIPQLHNDD
-478 AERAVLQDTRTRA
+478 AEKAVLQDTRTRA

-505 TIPQEGTLRHN
+505 SIPQEGTLRHS
-516 DYDGYT
+516 DGEGYT
-522 LLSPNGSVRSLDRAA
+522 LLSPNGSVKSLDRAA

-548 DDVINEIQDG
+548 DDVIDEIQDG
-558 LLMANGDPIVDN
+558 TLMANGDPIVDN
-570 NGKPLAM
+570 NGRPISM

-604 SNYQSQGLDVSDYA
+604 SNYKAQGLDVSDYA

>member
-17 DYNGAADYLTSLK
+17 DYNGAADYLSTLK
-30 VPATKRAYIREQ
+30 IPANKRAYIKEQ
-42 VMKLRQQARAT
+42 VMKLRQQARVT

-61 QEQKNAFNFLN
+61 QEQRQAFNFLN
-72 NVRNNGTF
+72 NVRNNGVF
-80 DRDTKGNFTNPFE
+80 DRDAKGNFTNPFE

-105 FTDAKGNKQ
+105 YTDAKGKKQ
-114 DATSISINFDPKVV
+114 DATAISINFDPKVV
-128 RRTGWFGWDWL
+128 RKTGWFGWDWL

-190 NLTRILQG
+190 NLTKILQG
-198 LRNVDNNHSIK
+198 LRNVDSNHSIK

-215 DESIESSKAEARYS
+215 DDSLESTKAEARYS
-229 IAGLDNKGQVINTT
+229 IAGLDNKGQVINA
-243 INSDVDDAYSN
+243 NFNGSVDDAYAN
-254 APDIQDRKNYVRPTA
+254 APDIQGREGYVRPIGE
-269 KITYNGSIT
+269 KRYDGSFL
-278 EPKNIHYGYRNT
+278 EPKGGYHANRNK
-290 TQKDLFSMLRLMD
+290 TQADLYNMLKLMD
-303 EAEQKVKEAS
+303 EADAKVKEAS
-313 IDPITGKER
+313 IDPMTGKER

-346 RGLITKDE
+346 RGLISKEE
-354 YNFGVKALEERYNQ
+354 YVFGINALEERYRQ

-380 FKKNFNDDE
+380 FKKNFGDDK
-389 SQSYTEVIETKDRD
+389 SQSYGEVTETKDRD
-403 DIDQIIKRAST
+403 AIDQIVKRAST
-414 VEGAVRFN
+414 VQGAVRFN
-422 SAYSGDQYGTKLTI
+422 SAYSGNQYGTKLTI
-436 DTSKLKSSTDKNNIF
+436 DASKLKLPEGTAGDM
-451 GNIDDIFKNY
+451 DDILKDY
-461 ASNGII
+461 APNGII
-467 ELFIPQFHNDD
+467 ELFIPQLHNDD
-478 AERAVLQDTRTRA
+478 AEKAVLQDTRTRA

-505 TIPQEGTLRHN
+505 SIPQEGTLRHS
-516 DYDGYT
+516 DGEGYT

-548 DDVINEIQDG
+548 DDVIDEIQDG
-558 LLMANGDPIVDN
+558 TLMANGDPIVDN
-570 NGKPLAM
+570 NGRPISM

-604 SNYQSQGLDVSDYA
+604 SNYKAQGLDVSDYA

>member
-30 VPATKRAYIREQ
+30 IPANKRVYIKEQ
-42 VMKLRQQARAT
+42 VMKLRQQARVT

-61 QEQKNAFNFLN
+61 QEQRQAFNFLN
-72 NVRNNGTF
+72 NVRNNGVF
-80 DRDTKGNFTNPFE
+80 DRDAKGNFTNPFE

-105 FTDAKGNKQ
+105 YTDAKGKKQ
-114 DATSISINFDPKVV
+114 DATAISINFDPKVV
-128 RRTGWFGWDWL
+128 RKTGWFGWDWL

-158 WSKDDLRK
+158 WSKDYLRK

-190 NLTRILQG
+190 NLTKILQG
-198 LRNVDNNHSIK
+198 LRNVDSNHSIK

-215 DESIESSKAEARYS
+215 DDSLESTKAEARYS
-229 IAGLDNKGQVINTT
+229 IAGLDNKGQVINA
-243 INSDVDDAYSN
+243 NFNGSVDDAYAN
-254 APDIQDRKNYVRPTA
+254 APDIQGREGYVRPIGEKRYDGSFLEQKSGYHANRNKTQA
-269 KITYNGSIT
+269 DLYN
-278 EPKNIHYGYRNT
+278 
-290 TQKDLFSMLRLMD
+290 MLKLMD
-303 EAEQKVKEAS
+303 EADAKVKEAS
-313 IDPITGKER
+313 INPMTGKER

-346 RGLITKDE
+346 RGLISKEE
-354 YNFGVKALEERYNQ
+354 YVFGINALEERYRQ

-380 FKKNFNDDE
+380 FKKNFGDDK
-389 SQSYTEVIETKDRD
+389 SQSYGEVTETKDRD
-403 DIDQIIKRAST
+403 AIDQIVKRAST
-414 VEGAVRFN
+414 VQGAVRFN
-422 SAYSGDQYGTKLTI
+422 SAYSGNQYGTKLTI
-436 DTSKLKSSTDKNNIF
+436 DASKLKLPEGTAGDM
-451 GNIDDIFKNY
+451 DDILKDY
-461 ASNGII
+461 APNGVI
-467 ELFIPQFHNDD
+467 ELFIPQLHNDD
-478 AERAVLQDTRTRA
+478 AEKAVLQDTRTRA

-505 TIPQEGTLRHN
+505 SIPQEGTLRHS
-516 DYDGYT
+516 DGEGYT

-548 DDVINEIQDG
+548 DDVIDEIQDG
-558 LLMANGDPIVDN
+558 TLMANGDPIVDN
-570 NGKPLAM
+570 NGRPIDM

-604 SNYQSQGLDVSDYA
+604 SNYKAQGLDVSDYA

>member
-17 DYNGAADYLTSLK
+17 DYNGAADYLSTLK
-30 VPATKRAYIREQ
+30 IPANKRAYIKEQ
-42 VMKLRQQARAT
+42 VMKLRQQARVT

-61 QEQKNAFNFLN
+61 QEQRQAFNFLN
-72 NVRNNGTF
+72 NVRNNGVF
-80 DRDTKGNFTNPFE
+80 DRDAKGNFTNPFE

-105 FTDAKGNKQ
+105 YTDVKGKKQ
-114 DATSISINFDPKVV
+114 DATAISINFDPKVV
-128 RRTGWFGWDWL
+128 RKTGWFGWDWL

-190 NLTRILQG
+190 NLTKILQG
-198 LRNVDNNHSIK
+198 LRNVDSNHSIK

-215 DESIESSKAEARYS
+215 DDSLESTKAEARYS
-229 IAGLDNKGQVINTT
+229 IAGLDNKGQVINA
-243 INSDVDDAYSN
+243 NFNGSVNDAYAN
-254 APDIQDRKNYVRPTA
+254 APDIQGREGYVRPIGE
-269 KITYNGSIT
+269 KRYDGSFL
-278 EPKNIHYGYRNT
+278 EPKGGYHANRNK
-290 TQKDLFSMLRLMD
+290 TQADLYNMLKLMD
-303 EAEQKVKEAS
+303 EADAKVKEAS
-313 IDPITGKER
+313 IDPMTGKER

-346 RGLITKDE
+346 RGLISKEE
-354 YNFGVKALEERYNQ
+354 YVFGINALEERYRQ

-380 FKKNFNDDE
+380 FKKNFGDDK
-389 SQSYTEVIETKDRD
+389 SQSYGEVTETKDRD
-403 DIDQIIKRAST
+403 AIDQIVKRAST
-414 VEGAVRFN
+414 VQGAVRFN
-422 SAYSGDQYGTKLTI
+422 SAYSGNQYGTKLTI
-436 DTSKLKSSTDKNNIF
+436 DASKLKLPEGTAGDMDNILK
-451 GNIDDIFKNY
+451 DY
-461 ASNGII
+461 APNGII
-467 ELFIPQFHNDD
+467 ELFIPQLHNDD
-478 AERAVLQDTRTRA
+478 AEKAVLQDTRTRA

-505 TIPQEGTLRHN
+505 SIPQEGTLRHS
-516 DYDGYT
+516 DGEGYT

-548 DDVINEIQDG
+548 DDVIDEIQDG
-558 LLMANGDPIVDN
+558 TLMANGDPIVDN
-570 NGKPLAM
+570 NGRPISM

-604 SNYQSQGLDVSDYA
+604 SNYKAQGLDVSDYA

>member
-17 DYNGAADYLTSLK
+17 DYNGAADYLSTLK
-30 VPATKRAYIREQ
+30 IPANKRAYIKEQ
-42 VMKLRQQARAT
+42 VMKLRQQARVT
-53 NGFYNIAN
+53 SGFYNIAN
-61 QEQKNAFNFLN
+61 QEQRQAFNFLN
-72 NVRNNGTF
+72 NVRNNGVF
-80 DRDTKGNFTNPFE
+80 DRDAKGNFTNPFE

-105 FTDAKGNKQ
+105 YTDAKGKKQ
-114 DATSISINFDPKVV
+114 DATAISINFDPKVV
-128 RRTGWFGWDWL
+128 RKTGWFGWDWL

-190 NLTRILQG
+190 NLTKILQG
-198 LRNVDNNHSIK
+198 LRNVDSNHSIK

-215 DESIESSKAEARYS
+215 DDSLESTKAEARYS
-229 IAGLDNKGQVINTT
+229 IAGLDNKGQVINANF
-243 INSDVDDAYSN
+243 NSSVDDAYAN
-254 APDIQDRKNYVRPTA
+254 APDIQGREGYVRPIGE
-269 KITYNGSIT
+269 KRYDGSFG
-278 EPKNIHYGYRNT
+278 EYKGSYQANRNK
-290 TQKDLFSMLRLMD
+290 TQADLYSMLKLMD
-303 EAEQKVKEAS
+303 EADKKVKEAA
-313 IDPITGKER
+313 IDPMTGKER

-346 RGLITKDE
+346 RGLISKEE
-354 YNFGVKALEERYNQ
+354 YVFGINALEERYRQ

-380 FKKNFNDDE
+380 FKKNFGDDK
-389 SQSYTEVIETKDRD
+389 SQSYGEVTETKDRD
-403 DIDQIIKRAST
+403 AIDQIVKRAST
-414 VEGAVRFN
+414 VQGAVRFN
-422 SAYSGDQYGTKLTI
+422 SAYSGNQYGTKLTI
-436 DTSKLKSSTDKNNIF
+436 DASKLKLPKDTEGDM
-451 GNIDDIFKNY
+451 DDILKDY
-461 ASNGII
+461 APNGII
-467 ELFIPQFHNDD
+467 ELFIPQLHNDD
-478 AERAVLQDTRTRA
+478 AEKAVLQDTRTRA

-505 TIPQEGTLRHN
+505 SIPQEGTLRHS
-516 DYDGYT
+516 DGEGYT
-522 LLSPNGSVRSLDRAA
+522 LLSPNGSVKSLDRAA

-548 DDVINEIQDG
+548 DDVIDEIQDG
-558 LLMANGDPIVDN
+558 TLMANGDPIVDN
-570 NGKPLAM
+570 NGRPISM

-604 SNYQSQGLDVSDYA
+604 SNYKAQGLDVSDYA

>member
-17 DYNGAADYLTSLK
+17 DYNGAADYLSTLK
-30 VPATKRAYIREQ
+30 IPANKRAYIKEQ
-42 VMKLRQQARAT
+42 VMKLRQQARVT

-61 QEQKNAFNFLN
+61 QEQRQAFNFLN
-72 NVRNNGTF
+72 NVRNNGVF
-80 DRDTKGNFTNPFE
+80 DRDAKGNFTNPFE
-93 KQYIGLIKDLGS
+93 KQYIGFIKDLGS
-105 FTDAKGNKQ
+105 YTDAKGNKQ
-114 DATSISINFDPKVV
+114 DATAISINFDPKVV

-166 MKGVQLIE
+166 MKGVQLVE

-190 NLTRILQG
+190 NLTKILQG
-198 LRNVDNNHSIK
+198 LRNVDSNHSIK

-215 DESIESSKAEARYS
+215 DDSLESTKAEARYS
-229 IAGLDNKGQVINTT
+229 IAGLDNKGQVINA
-243 INSDVDDAYSN
+243 NFNGSVDDAYAN
-254 APDIQDRKNYVRPTA
+254 APDIQGREGYVRPIGE
-269 KITYNGSIT
+269 KRYDGSFL
-278 EPKNIHYGYRNT
+278 EPKGGYHANRNK
-290 TQKDLFSMLRLMD
+290 TQADLYNMLKLMD
-303 EAEQKVKEAS
+303 EADAKVKEAA
-313 IDPITGKER
+313 IDPMTGKER

-346 RGLITKDE
+346 RGLISKEE
-354 YNFGVKALEERYNQ
+354 YVFGINALEERYRQ

-380 FKKNFNDDE
+380 FKKNFGDDK
-389 SQSYTEVIETKDRD
+389 SQSYGEVTETKDRD
-403 DIDQIIKRAST
+403 AIDQIVKRAST
-414 VEGAVRFN
+414 VQGAVRFN
-422 SAYSGDQYGTKLTI
+422 SAYSGNQYGTKLTI
-436 DTSKLKSSTDKNNIF
+436 DASKLKLPKDTEGDM
-451 GNIDDIFKNY
+451 DDILKDY
-461 ASNGII
+461 APNGVI
-467 ELFIPQFHNDD
+467 ELFIPQLHNDD
-478 AERAVLQDTRTRA
+478 AEKAVLQDTRTRA

-505 TIPQEGTLRHN
+505 SIPQEGTLRHS
-516 DYDGYT
+516 DDEGYT

-548 DDVINEIQDG
+548 DDVIDEIQDG
-558 LLMANGDPIVDN
+558 TLMANGDPIVDN
-570 NGKPLAM
+570 NGRPIDM

-604 SNYQSQGLDVSDYA
+604 SNYKAQGLDVSDYA

>member
-17 DYNGAADYLTSLK
+17 DYNGAADYLSTLK
-30 VPATKRAYIREQ
+30 IPANKRAYIKEQ
-42 VMKLRQQARAT
+42 VMKLRQQARVT

-61 QEQKNAFNFLN
+61 QEQRQAFNFLN
-72 NVRNNGTF
+72 NVRNNGVF
-80 DRDTKGNFTNPFE
+80 DRDAKGNFTNPFE
-93 KQYIGLIKDLGS
+93 KNYIGLIKDLGS
-105 FTDAKGNKQ
+105 YTDAKGKKQ
-114 DATSISINFDPKVV
+114 DATAISINFDPKVV

-190 NLTRILQG
+190 NLTKILQG
-198 LRNVDNNHSIK
+198 LRNVDSNHSIK

-215 DESIESSKAEARYS
+215 DDSLESTKAEARYS
-229 IAGLDNKGQVINTT
+229 IAGLDNKGQVINA
-243 INSDVDDAYSN
+243 NFNGSVDDAYAN
-254 APDIQDRKNYVRPTA
+254 APDIQGREGYVRPIGE
-269 KITYNGSIT
+269 KRYDSSFL
-278 EPKNIHYGYRNT
+278 EPKGGYHANRNK
-290 TQKDLFSMLRLMD
+290 TQADLYNMLKLMD
-303 EAEQKVKEAS
+303 EADAKVKEAS
-313 IDPITGKER
+313 IDPMTGKER

-346 RGLITKDE
+346 RGLISKEE
-354 YNFGVKALEERYNQ
+354 YVFGINALEERYRQ

-380 FKKNFNDDE
+380 FKKNFGDDK
-389 SQSYTEVIETKDRD
+389 SQSYGEVTETKDRD
-403 DIDQIIKRAST
+403 AIDQIVKRAST
-414 VEGAVRFN
+414 VQGAVRFN
-422 SAYSGDQYGTKLTI
+422 SAYSGNQYGTKLTI
-436 DTSKLKSSTDKNNIF
+436 DASKLKLPEGTEGDM
-451 GNIDDIFKNY
+451 DDILKDY
-461 ASNGII
+461 APNGVI
-467 ELFIPQFHNDD
+467 ELFIPQLHNDD
-478 AERAVLQDTRTRA
+478 AEKAVLQDTRTRA

-505 TIPQEGTLRHN
+505 SIPQEGTLRHS
-516 DYDGYT
+516 DGEGYT

-548 DDVINEIQDG
+548 DDVIDEIQDG
-558 LLMANGDPIVDN
+558 TLMANGDPIVDN
-570 NGKPLAM
+570 NGRPIDM

-604 SNYQSQGLDVSDYA
+604 SNYKAQGLDVSDYA

>member
-17 DYNGAADYLTSLK
+17 DYNGAADYLSTLK
-30 VPATKRAYIREQ
+30 IPANKRAYIKEQ
-42 VMKLRQQARAT
+42 VMKLRQQARVT

-61 QEQKNAFNFLN
+61 QEQRQAFNFLN
-72 NVRNNGTF
+72 NIRNNGVF
-80 DRDTKGNFTNPFE
+80 DRDAKGNFTNPFE

-105 FTDAKGNKQ
+105 YTDVKGKKQ
-114 DATSISINFDPKVV
+114 DATAISINFDPKVV

-190 NLTRILQG
+190 NLTKILQG
-198 LRNVDNNHSIK
+198 LRNVDSNHSIK

-215 DESIESSKAEARYS
+215 DDSLESTKAEARYS
-229 IAGLDNKGQVINTT
+229 IAGLDNKGQVINA
-243 INSDVDDAYSN
+243 NLNRSVDDAYAN
-254 APDIQDRKNYVRPTA
+254 APDIQGREGYVRPIGEKRYDGSVLEQKSGYHANRNKTQA
-269 KITYNGSIT
+269 DLYN
-278 EPKNIHYGYRNT
+278 
-290 TQKDLFSMLRLMD
+290 MLKLMD
-303 EAEQKVKEAS
+303 KADAKVKEAS
-313 IDPITGKER
+313 IDPMTGKER

-346 RGLITKDE
+346 RGLISKEE
-354 YNFGVKALEERYNQ
+354 YVFGINALEERYRQ
-368 ELSGEGLSQYQV
+368 ELSGEGLSQYKV
-380 FKKNFNDDE
+380 FKKNFGDDK
-389 SQSYTEVIETKDRD
+389 SQSYGEVTETKDRD
-403 DIDQIIKRAST
+403 AIDQIVKRAST
-414 VEGAVRFN
+414 VQGAVRFN
-422 SAYSGDQYGTKLTI
+422 SAYSGNQYGTKLTI
-436 DTSKLKSSTDKNNIF
+436 DVSKLKLPEGIAADRH
-451 GNIDDIFKNY
+451 DIFKDY
-461 ASNGII
+461 APNGIV
-467 ELFIPQFHNDD
+467 ELFIPQLHNDD
-478 AERAVLQDTRTRA
+478 AEKALLQDTRTRA

-505 TIPQEGTLRHN
+505 SIPQEGTLRHS
-516 DYDGYT
+516 DGEGYT

-548 DDVINEIQDG
+548 DDVIDEIQDG
-558 LLMANGDPIVDN
+558 TLMANGDPIVDN
-570 NGKPLAM
+570 NGRPIDM
-577 NPNAAKIAEIRGAQA
+577 NPNAAKIAKIRGAQA

-604 SNYQSQGLDVSDYA
+604 SNYKAQGLDVTDYA

>member
-30 VPATKRAYIREQ
+30 IPANKRAYIKEQ
-42 VMKLRQQARAT
+42 VMKLRQQARVT

-61 QEQKNAFNFLN
+61 KEQRQAFNFLN
-72 NVRNNGTF
+72 NVRNNGVF
-80 DRDTKGNFTNPFE
+80 DRDAKGNFTNPFE
-93 KQYIGLIKDLGS
+93 KQYIGFIKDLGS
-105 FTDAKGNKQ
+105 YTDAKGNKQ
-114 DATSISINFDPKVV
+114 DATAISINFDPKVV
-128 RRTGWFGWDWL
+128 RRVGQFGWDWL

-190 NLTRILQG
+190 NLTKILQG
-198 LRNVDNNHSIK
+198 LRNVDSNHSIK

-215 DESIESSKAEARYS
+215 DKGIDSSQATARYA
-229 IAGLDNKGQVINTT
+229 IAGLDNKGNVINADYHD
-243 INSDVDDAYSN
+243 NVDDAYSN
-254 APDIQDRKNYVRPTA
+254 APDIQGKQGYVRPLGTIINA
-269 KITYNGSIT
+269 ATPVNGALRDV
-278 EPKNIHYGYRNT
+278 YRNNV
-290 TQKDLFSMLRLMD
+290 QRSLHEINKLVDD
-303 EAEQKVKEAS
+303 AEQKVKEAS

-346 RGLITKDE
+346 RGLISKEE
-354 YNFGVKALEERYNQ
+354 YVFGINALEERYRQ

-380 FKKNFNDDE
+380 FKKNFGDNK
-389 SQSYTEVIETKDRD
+389 SQSYGEVTETKDRD
-403 DIDQIIKRAST
+403 AIDQIVKRAST
-414 VEGAVRFN
+414 VQGAVRFN
-422 SAYSGDQYGTKLTI
+422 SAYSGNQYGTKLTI
-436 DTSKLKSSTDKNNIF
+436 DASKLKNSQDGDDTMDKIMK
-451 GNIDDIFKNY
+451 DY
-461 ASNGII
+461 APNGVI
-467 ELFIPQFHNDD
+467 ELFIPQLHNDD
-478 AERAVLQDTRTRA
+478 AEKAVLQDTRTRA

-505 TIPQEGTLRHN
+505 SIPQEGTLRHS
-516 DYDGYT
+516 DGEGYT
-522 LLSPNGSVRSLDRAA
+522 LLSPNGSVKSLDRAA

-548 DDVINEIQDG
+548 DDVIDEIQDG
-558 LLMANGDPIVDN
+558 TLMANGDPIVDN
-570 NGKPLAM
+570 NGRPISM

-604 SNYQSQGLDVSDYA
+604 SNYKAQGLDVSDYA

>member
-17 DYNGAADYLTSLK
+17 DYNGAADYLSTLK
-30 VPATKRAYIREQ
+30 IPANKRAYVKEQ
-42 VMKLRQQARAT
+42 VMKLRQQARIT

-61 QEQKNAFNFLN
+61 QEQRQAFNFLN
-72 NVRNNGTF
+72 NVRNNGVF
-80 DRDTKGNFTNPFE
+80 DRDAKGNFTNPFE

-105 FTDAKGNKQ
+105 YTDAKGKKQ
-114 DATSISINFDPKVV
+114 DATTISINFDPKVV
-128 RRTGWFGWDWL
+128 RKTGWFGWDWL

-166 MKGVQLIE
+166 MKGVQLVE

-190 NLTRILQG
+190 NLTKILQG
-198 LRNVDNNHSIK
+198 LRNVDSNHSIK

-215 DESIESSKAEARYS
+215 DDSLESTKAEARYS
-229 IAGLDNKGQVINTT
+229 IAGLDNKGQVINA
-243 INSDVDDAYSN
+243 NFNGSVDDAYAN
-254 APDIQDRKNYVRPTA
+254 TPDIQGREGYVRPIGE
-269 KITYNGSIT
+269 KRYDGSFL
-278 EPKNIHYGYRNT
+278 EPKGGYHANRNK
-290 TQKDLFSMLRLMD
+290 TQADLYNMLKLMD
-303 EAEQKVKEAS
+303 EADAKVKEAS
-313 IDPITGKER
+313 IDPMTGKER

-346 RGLITKDE
+346 RGLISKEE
-354 YNFGVKALEERYNQ
+354 YVFGINALEERYRQ

-380 FKKNFNDDE
+380 FKKNFGDDK
-389 SQSYTEVIETKDRD
+389 SQSYGEVTETKDRD
-403 DIDQIIKRAST
+403 AIDQIVKRAST
-414 VEGAVRFN
+414 VQGAVRFN
-422 SAYSGDQYGTKLTI
+422 SAYSGNQYGTKLTI
-436 DTSKLKSSTDKNNIF
+436 DASKLKLPEDTAGDM
-451 GNIDDIFKNY
+451 DDILKDY
-461 ASNGII
+461 APNGII
-467 ELFIPQFHNDD
+467 ELFIPQLHNDD
-478 AERAVLQDTRTRA
+478 AEKAVLQDTRTRA
-491 AVEANNMELYNYDM
+491 AIEANNMELYNYDM
-505 TIPQEGTLRHN
+505 SIPQEGTLRHS
-516 DYDGYT
+516 DGEGYT

-548 DDVINEIQDG
+548 DDVIDEIQDG
-558 LLMANGDPIVDN
+558 TLMANGDPIVDN
-570 NGKPLAM
+570 NGRPIDM

-604 SNYQSQGLDVSDYA
+604 SNYKAQGLDVSDYA

>member
-30 VPATKRAYIREQ
+30 IPANKRAYIKEQ
-42 VMKLRQQARAT
+42 VMKLRQQARVT

-61 QEQKNAFNFLN
+61 QEQRQAFNFLN
-72 NVRNNGTF
+72 NVRNNGVF
-80 DRDTKGNFTNPFE
+80 DRDAKGNFTNPFE
-93 KQYIGLIKDLGS
+93 KQYIGFIKDLGS
-105 FTDAKGNKQ
+105 YTDAKGNKQ
-114 DATSISINFDPKVV
+114 DATAISINFDPKVV
-128 RRTGWFGWDWL
+128 RRVGQFGWDWL

-190 NLTRILQG
+190 NLTKILQG
-198 LRNVDNNHSIK
+198 LRNVDSNHSIK

-215 DESIESSKAEARYS
+215 DESSTNAEARYS
-229 IAGLDNKGQVINTT
+229 IAGLDNKGNVINADFHD
-243 INSDVDDAYSN
+243 NVDDAYAN
-254 APDIQDRKNYVRPTA
+254 APDIQGKQGYVRPLGTTINA
-269 KITYNGSIT
+269 ATPVNGALRDV
-278 EPKNIHYGYRNT
+278 YRNNV
-290 TQKDLFSMLRLMD
+290 QRSLHEINKLVDD
-303 EAEQKVKEAS
+303 AEQKVKEAS

-346 RGLITKDE
+346 RGLISKEE
-354 YNFGVKALEERYNQ
+354 YIFGINALEERYRQ

-380 FKKNFNDDE
+380 FKKNFGDDK
-389 SQSYTEVIETKDRD
+389 SQSYGEVTETKDRD
-403 DIDQIIKRAST
+403 AIDQIVKRAST
-414 VEGAVRFN
+414 VQGAVRFN
-422 SAYSGDQYGTKLTI
+422 SAYSGNQYGTKLTI
-436 DTSKLKSSTDKNNIF
+436 DASKLKNPQDGDDTMDKIM
-451 GNIDDIFKNY
+451 KEY
-461 ASNGII
+461 APNGII
-467 ELFIPQFHNDD
+467 ELFIPQLHNDD
-478 AERAVLQDTRTRA
+478 AEKAVLQDTRTRA

-505 TIPQEGTLRHN
+505 SIPQEGTLRHS
-516 DYDGYT
+516 DGEGYT
-522 LLSPNGSVRSLDRAA
+522 LLSPNGNVRSLDRAA

-548 DDVINEIQDG
+548 DDVIDEIQDG
-558 LLMANGDPIVDN
+558 TLMANGDPIVDN
-570 NGKPLAM
+570 NGRPINM

-604 SNYQSQGLDVSDYA
+604 SNYKAQGLDVSDYA

>member
-17 DYNGAADYLTSLK
+17 DYNGAADYLSTLK
-30 VPATKRAYIREQ
+30 IPANKRAYIKEQ
-42 VMKLRQQARAT
+42 VMKLRQQARVT
-53 NGFYNIAN
+53 SGFYNIAN
-61 QEQKNAFNFLN
+61 QEQRQAFNFLN
-72 NVRNNGTF
+72 NVRNNGVF
-80 DRDTKGNFTNPFE
+80 DRDAKGNFTNPFE

-105 FTDAKGNKQ
+105 YTDAKGKKQ
-114 DATSISINFDPKVV
+114 DATAISINFDPKVV
-128 RRTGWFGWDWL
+128 RKTGWFGWDWL

-190 NLTRILQG
+190 NLTKILQG
-198 LRNVDNNHSIK
+198 LRNVDSNHSIK

-215 DESIESSKAEARYS
+215 DDSLESTKAEARYS
-229 IAGLDNKGQVINTT
+229 IAGLDNKGQVINANF
-243 INSDVDDAYSN
+243 NSSVDDAYAN
-254 APDIQDRKNYVRPTA
+254 APDIQGREGYVRPIGE
-269 KITYNGSIT
+269 KRYDGSFG
-278 EPKNIHYGYRNT
+278 EYKGSYHANRNK
-290 TQKDLFSMLRLMD
+290 TQADLYSMLKLMD
-303 EAEQKVKEAS
+303 EADKKVKEAA
-313 IDPITGKER
+313 IDPMTGKER

-346 RGLITKDE
+346 RGLISKEE
-354 YNFGVKALEERYNQ
+354 YVFGINALEERYRQ

-380 FKKNFNDDE
+380 FKKNFGDDK
-389 SQSYTEVIETKDRD
+389 SQSYGEVTETKDRD
-403 DIDQIIKRAST
+403 AIDQIVKRAST
-414 VEGAVRFN
+414 VQGAVRFN
-422 SAYSGDQYGTKLTI
+422 SAYSGNQYGTKLTI
-436 DTSKLKSSTDKNNIF
+436 DASKLKLPKDTEGDM
-451 GNIDDIFKNY
+451 DDILKDY
-461 ASNGII
+461 APNGII
-467 ELFIPQFHNDD
+467 ELFIPQLHNDD
-478 AERAVLQDTRTRA
+478 AEKAVLQDTRTRA

-505 TIPQEGTLRHN
+505 SIPQEGTLRHS
-516 DYDGYT
+516 DGEGYT
-522 LLSPNGSVRSLDRAA
+522 LLSPNGSVKSLDRAA

-548 DDVINEIQDG
+548 DDVIDEIQDG
-558 LLMANGDPIVDN
+558 TLMANGDPIVDN
-570 NGKPLAM
+570 NGRPISM

-604 SNYQSQGLDVSDYA
+604 SNYKAQGLDVSDYA

>member
-17 DYNGAADYLTSLK
+17 DYNGAADYLSTLK
-30 VPATKRAYIREQ
+30 IPANKRAYIKEQ
-42 VMKLRQQARAT
+42 VMKLRQQARVT

-61 QEQKNAFNFLN
+61 QEQRQAFNFLN
-72 NVRNNGTF
+72 NVRNNGVF
-80 DRDTKGNFTNPFE
+80 DRDAKGNFTNPFE

-105 FTDAKGNKQ
+105 YTDAKGKKQ
-114 DATSISINFDPKVV
+114 DATAISINFDPKVV
-128 RRTGWFGWDWL
+128 RKTGWFGWDWL

-190 NLTRILQG
+190 NLTKILQG
-198 LRNVDNNHSIK
+198 LRNVDSNHSIK

-215 DESIESSKAEARYS
+215 DDSLESTKAEARYS
-229 IAGLDNKGQVINTT
+229 IAGLDNKGQVINA
-243 INSDVDDAYSN
+243 NFNGSVDDAYAN
-254 APDIQDRKNYVRPTA
+254 APDIQGREGYVRPIGE
-269 KITYNGSIT
+269 KRYDGSFL
-278 EPKNIHYGYRNT
+278 EPKGGYHANRNK
-290 TQKDLFSMLRLMD
+290 TQADLYNMLKLMD
-303 EAEQKVKEAS
+303 EADAKVKEAS
-313 IDPITGKER
+313 IDPMTGKER

-346 RGLITKDE
+346 RGLISKEE
-354 YNFGVKALEERYNQ
+354 YVFGINALEERYRQ

-380 FKKNFNDDE
+380 FKKNFGDDK
-389 SQSYTEVIETKDRD
+389 SQSYGEVTETKDRD
-403 DIDQIIKRAST
+403 AIDQIVKRAST
-414 VEGAVRFN
+414 VQGAVRFN
-422 SAYSGDQYGTKLTI
+422 SAYSGNQYGTKLTI
-436 DTSKLKSSTDKNNIF
+436 DASKLKLPEGTEGDM
-451 GNIDDIFKNY
+451 DDILKDY
-461 ASNGII
+461 APNGVI
-467 ELFIPQFHNDD
+467 ELFIPQLHNDD
-478 AERAVLQDTRTRA
+478 AEKAVLQDTRTRA

-505 TIPQEGTLRHN
+505 SIPQEGTLRHS
-516 DYDGYT
+516 DGEGYT

-548 DDVINEIQDG
+548 DDVIDEIQDG
-558 LLMANGDPIVDN
+558 TLMANGDPIVDN
-570 NGKPLAM
+570 NGRPIDM

-604 SNYQSQGLDVSDYA
+604 SNYKAQGLDVSDYA

>member
-17 DYNGAADYLTSLK
+17 DYNGAADYLSTLK
-30 VPATKRAYIREQ
+30 IPANKRAYIKEQ
-42 VMKLRQQARAT
+42 VMKLRQQARVT

-61 QEQKNAFNFLN
+61 QEQRQAFNFLN
-72 NVRNNGTF
+72 NVRNNGVF
-80 DRDTKGNFTNPFE
+80 DRDAKGNFTNPFE
-93 KQYIGLIKDLGS
+93 KQYIGFIKDLGS
-105 FTDAKGNKQ
+105 YTDAKGNKQ
-114 DATSISINFDPKVV
+114 DATAISINFDPKVV

-166 MKGVQLIE
+166 MKGVQLVE

-190 NLTRILQG
+190 NLTKILQG
-198 LRNVDNNHSIK
+198 LRNVDSNHSIK

-215 DESIESSKAEARYS
+215 DDSLESTKAEARYS
-229 IAGLDNKGQVINTT
+229 IAGLDNKGQVINA
-243 INSDVDDAYSN
+243 NFNGSVDDAYAN
-254 APDIQDRKNYVRPTA
+254 APDIQGREGYVRPIGE
-269 KITYNGSIT
+269 KRYDGSFL
-278 EPKNIHYGYRNT
+278 EPKGGYHANRNK
-290 TQKDLFSMLRLMD
+290 TQADLYNMLKLMD
-303 EAEQKVKEAS
+303 EADAKVKEAS
-313 IDPITGKER
+313 IDPMTGKER

-346 RGLITKDE
+346 RGLISKEE
-354 YNFGVKALEERYNQ
+354 YVFGINALEERYRQ

-380 FKKNFNDDE
+380 FKKNFGDDK
-389 SQSYTEVIETKDRD
+389 SQSYGEVTETKDRD
-403 DIDQIIKRAST
+403 AIDQIVKRAST
-414 VEGAVRFN
+414 VQGAVRFN
-422 SAYSGDQYGTKLTI
+422 SAYSGNQYGTKLTI
-436 DTSKLKSSTDKNNIF
+436 DASKLKLPEGTAGDM
-451 GNIDDIFKNY
+451 DDILKDY
-461 ASNGII
+461 APNGII
-467 ELFIPQFHNDD
+467 ELFIPQLHNDD
-478 AERAVLQDTRTRA
+478 AEKAVLQDTRTRA

-505 TIPQEGTLRHN
+505 SIPQEGTLRHS
-516 DYDGYT
+516 DGEGYT

-548 DDVINEIQDG
+548 DDVIDEIQDG
-558 LLMANGDPIVDN
+558 TLMANGDPIVDN
-570 NGKPLAM
+570 NGRPISM

-604 SNYQSQGLDVSDYA
+604 SNYKAQGLDVSDYA

>member
-17 DYNGAADYLTSLK
+17 DYNGAADYLSTLK
-30 VPATKRAYIREQ
+30 IPANKRAYIKEQ
-42 VMKLRQQARAT
+42 VMKLRQQARVT

-61 QEQKNAFNFLN
+61 QEQRQAFNFLN
-72 NVRNNGTF
+72 NVRNNGVF
-80 DRDTKGNFTNPFE
+80 DRDAKGNFTNPFE

-105 FTDAKGNKQ
+105 YTDAKGKKQ
-114 DATSISINFDPKVV
+114 DATAISINFDPKVV
-128 RRTGWFGWDWL
+128 RKTGWFGWDWL

-190 NLTRILQG
+190 NLTKILQG
-198 LRNVDNNHSIK
+198 LRNVDSNHSIK

-215 DESIESSKAEARYS
+215 DDSLESTKAEARYS
-229 IAGLDNKGQVINTT
+229 IAGLDNKGQVINA
-243 INSDVDDAYSN
+243 NFNGSVDDAYAN
-254 APDIQDRKNYVRPTA
+254 APDIQGREGYVRPVGE
-269 KITYNGSIT
+269 KRYDGSFL
-278 EPKNIHYGYRNT
+278 EPKAGYHANRNK
-290 TQKDLFSMLRLMD
+290 TQADLYNMLKLID
-303 EAEQKVKEAS
+303 EADAKVKEAS
-313 IDPITGKER
+313 IDPMTGKER

-346 RGLITKDE
+346 RGLISKEE
-354 YNFGVKALEERYNQ
+354 YVFGINALEERYRQ

-380 FKKNFNDDE
+380 FKKNFGDDK
-389 SQSYTEVIETKDRD
+389 SQSYGEVTETKDRD
-403 DIDQIIKRAST
+403 AIDQIVKRAST
-414 VEGAVRFN
+414 VQGAVRFN
-422 SAYSGDQYGTKLTI
+422 SAYSGNQYGTKLTI
-436 DTSKLKSSTDKNNIF
+436 DASKLKLPEGTAGDM
-451 GNIDDIFKNY
+451 DDILKDY
-461 ASNGII
+461 APNGII
-467 ELFIPQFHNDD
+467 ELFIPQLHNDD
-478 AERAVLQDTRTRA
+478 AEKAVLQDTRTRA

-505 TIPQEGTLRHN
+505 SIPQEGTLRHS
-516 DYDGYT
+516 DGEGYT

-548 DDVINEIQDG
+548 DDVIDEIQDG
-558 LLMANGDPIVDN
+558 TLMANGDPIVDN
-570 NGKPLAM
+570 NGRPISM

-604 SNYQSQGLDVSDYA
+604 SNYKAQGLDVSDYA

>member
-1 MIDFN
+1 MIHFN

-30 VPATKRAYIREQ
+30 IPANKRAYIKEQ
-42 VMKLRQQARAT
+42 VMKLRQQARIT

-61 QEQKNAFNFLN
+61 QEQKQAFNFLN
-72 NVRNNGTF
+72 NIRNNGVF
-80 DRDTKGNFTNPFE
+80 DRDAKGNFTNPFE
-93 KQYIGLIKDLGS
+93 KQYIDLVKGLGS
-105 FTDAKGNKQ
+105 YADAKGNKH
-114 DATSISINFDPKVV
+114 DATAISINFDPKVV

-158 WSKDDLRK
+158 WSKDDIRK
-166 MKGVQLIE
+166 MKGVQLVE

-190 NLTRILQG
+190 TLTKILQG
-198 LRNVDNNHSIK
+198 LRNVDSNHSIK

-215 DESIESSKAEARYS
+215 DDNVESTKAEARYS
-229 IAGLDNKGQVINTT
+229 IAGLDSKGQVINTNYN
-243 INSDVDDAYSN
+243 NSVDDAYAN
-254 APDIQDRKNYVRPTA
+254 ASDIQGKQGYVRPISE
-269 KITYNGSIT
+269 KRYNGSFG
-278 EPKNIHYGYRNT
+278 EYKGVYYADRNQ
-290 TQKDLFSMLRLMD
+290 TQADLFSMLKLMD
-303 EAEQKVKEAS
+303 EADAKVKEAF
-313 IDPITGKER
+313 IDPMTGKER

-346 RGLITKDE
+346 RGLISKEE
-354 YNFGVKALEERYNQ
+354 YVFGVNALEERYRQ

-380 FKKNFNDDE
+380 FKKNFGDDK
-389 SQSYTEVIETKDRD
+389 SQSYGEVTETKDRD
-403 DIDQIIKRAST
+403 AIDQIVKRAST
-414 VEGAVRFN
+414 VQGAVRFN
-422 SAYSGDQYGTKLTI
+422 SAYSGNQYGTKLTI
-436 DTSKLKSSTDKNNIF
+436 DASKLKLPKDTAGDM
-451 GNIDDIFKNY
+451 DDILKDY
-461 ASNGII
+461 APNGII
-467 ELFIPQFHNDD
+467 ELFIPQLHNDD
-478 AERAVLQDTRTRA
+478 AEKAVLQDTRTRA

-505 TIPQEGTLRHN
+505 SIPQEGTLRHS
-516 DYDGYT
+516 DGEGYT

-548 DDVINEIQDG
+548 DDVIDEIQDG
-558 LLMANGDPIVDN
+558 TLMANGDPIVDN
-570 NGKPLAM
+570 NGRPIDI
-577 NPNAAKIAEIRGAQA
+577 NPNAAKIANIRSIQA

-604 SNYQSQGLDVSDYA
+604 NNYKTQGLDTTDYA

>member
-30 VPATKRAYIREQ
+30 IPANKRAYIKEQ
-42 VMKLRQQARAT
+42 VMKLRQQARVT

-61 QEQKNAFNFLN
+61 QEQRQAFNFLN
-72 NVRNNGTF
+72 NVRNNGAF
-80 DRDTKGNFTNPFE
+80 DRDDKGNFTNPFE

-105 FTDAKGNKQ
+105 YTDAKGKKQ
-114 DATSISINFDPKVV
+114 DATAISINFDPKVV
-128 RRTGWFGWDWL
+128 RKTGWFGWDWL

-158 WSKDDLRK
+158 WSKNDLRK

-190 NLTRILQG
+190 NLTKILQG
-198 LRNVDNNHSIK
+198 LRNVDSNHSIK

-215 DESIESSKAEARYS
+215 DDSLESTKAEARYS
-229 IAGLDNKGQVINTT
+229 IAGLDNKGQVINA
-243 INSDVDDAYSN
+243 NVNGSVDDAYAN
-254 APDIQDRKNYVRPTA
+254 APDIQGREGYVRPIGE
-269 KITYNGSIT
+269 KRYDGSFL
-278 EPKNIHYGYRNT
+278 EPKGGYHANRNK
-290 TQKDLFSMLRLMD
+290 TQADLYNMLKLMD
-303 EAEQKVKEAS
+303 EADAKVKEAS
-313 IDPITGKER
+313 IDPMTGKER

-346 RGLITKDE
+346 RGLISKEE
-354 YNFGVKALEERYNQ
+354 YVFGINALEERYRQ

-380 FKKNFNDDE
+380 FKKNFGDDK
-389 SQSYTEVIETKDRD
+389 SQSYGEVTETKDRD
-403 DIDQIIKRAST
+403 AIDQIVKRAST
-414 VEGAVRFN
+414 VQGAVRFN
-422 SAYSGDQYGTKLTI
+422 SAYSGNQYGTKLTI
-436 DTSKLKSSTDKNNIF
+436 DASKLKLPEGTAGDM
-451 GNIDDIFKNY
+451 DDILKDY
-461 ASNGII
+461 APNGII
-467 ELFIPQFHNDD
+467 ELFIPQLHNDD
-478 AERAVLQDTRTRA
+478 AEKAVLQDTRTRA

-505 TIPQEGTLRHN
+505 SIPQEGTLRHS
-516 DYDGYT
+516 DGEGYT

-548 DDVINEIQDG
+548 DDVIDEIQDG
-558 LLMANGDPIVDN
+558 TLMANGDPIVDN
-570 NGKPLAM
+570 NGRPISM

-604 SNYQSQGLDVSDYA
+604 SNYKAQGLDVSDYA

>member
-17 DYNGAADYLTSLK
+17 DYNGAADYLSTLK
-30 VPATKRAYIREQ
+30 IPANKRAYIKEQ
-42 VMKLRQQARAT
+42 VMKLRQQARVT

-61 QEQKNAFNFLN
+61 QEQRQAFNFLN
-72 NVRNNGTF
+72 NVRNNGVF
-80 DRDTKGNFTNPFE
+80 DRDSKGNFTNPFE

-105 FTDAKGNKQ
+105 YTDAKGKKQ
-114 DATSISINFDPKVV
+114 DATAISINFDPKVV
-128 RRTGWFGWDWL
+128 RKTGWFGWDWL

-190 NLTRILQG
+190 NLTKILQG
-198 LRNVDNNHSIK
+198 LRNVDSNHSIK

-215 DESIESSKAEARYS
+215 DDSLESTKAEARYS
-229 IAGLDNKGQVINTT
+229 IAGLDNKGQVINA
-243 INSDVDDAYSN
+243 NFNDNVDDAYAN
-254 APDIQDRKNYVRPTA
+254 APDIQGREGYVRPIGE
-269 KITYNGSIT
+269 KRYDGSFL
-278 EPKNIHYGYRNT
+278 EPKFGYHANRNK
-290 TQKDLFSMLRLMD
+290 TQADLYSMLKLMD
-303 EAEQKVKEAS
+303 EADAKVKEAS
-313 IDPITGKER
+313 IDPMTSKER

-346 RGLITKDE
+346 RGLISKEE
-354 YNFGVKALEERYNQ
+354 YVFGINALEERYRQ

-380 FKKNFNDDE
+380 FKKNFDDDK
-389 SQSYTEVIETKDRD
+389 SQSYGEVTETKDRD
-403 DIDQIIKRAST
+403 AIDQIVKRAST
-414 VEGAVRFN
+414 VQGAVRFN
-422 SAYSGDQYGTKLTI
+422 SAYSGNQYGTKLTI
-436 DTSKLKSSTDKNNIF
+436 DASKLKLPKDTEGDM
-451 GNIDDIFKNY
+451 DDILKDY
-461 ASNGII
+461 APNGVI
-467 ELFIPQFHNDD
+467 ELFIPQLHNDD
-478 AERAVLQDTRTRA
+478 AEKAVLQDTRTRA

-505 TIPQEGTLRHN
+505 SIPQEGTLRHS
-516 DYDGYT
+516 DAEGYT

-548 DDVINEIQDG
+548 DDVIDEIQDG
-558 LLMANGDPIVDN
+558 TLMANGDPIVDN
-570 NGKPLAM
+570 NGRPISM

-604 SNYQSQGLDVSDYA
+604 SNYKAQGLDVSDYA

>member
-17 DYNGAADYLTSLK
+17 DYNGAADYLSTLK
-30 VPATKRAYIREQ
+30 IPANKRAYIKEQ
-42 VMKLRQQARAT
+42 VMKLRQQARVT

-61 QEQKNAFNFLN
+61 QEQRQAFNFLN
-72 NVRNNGTF
+72 NVRNNGVF
-80 DRDTKGNFTNPFE
+80 DRDAKGNFTNPFE
-93 KQYIGLIKDLGS
+93 KQYIGFIKDLGS
-105 FTDAKGNKQ
+105 YVDAKGKKQ
-114 DATSISINFDPKVV
+114 DATAISINFDPKVV

-190 NLTRILQG
+190 NLTKILQG
-198 LRNVDNNHSIK
+198 LRNVDSNHSIK

-215 DESIESSKAEARYS
+215 DDSLESTKAEARYS
-229 IAGLDNKGQVINTT
+229 IAGLDNKGQVINA
-243 INSDVDDAYSN
+243 NFNGSVDDAYAN
-254 APDIQDRKNYVRPTA
+254 APDIQGREGYVRPIGE
-269 KITYNGSIT
+269 KRYDGSFL
-278 EPKNIHYGYRNT
+278 EPKGGYHANRNK
-290 TQKDLFSMLRLMD
+290 TQADLYNMLKLMD
-303 EAEQKVKEAS
+303 EADAKVKEAS
-313 IDPITGKER
+313 IDPMTGKER

-335 AEHTQLRNKLN
+335 AEHTQLRNKFN
-346 RGLITKDE
+346 RGLISKEE
-354 YNFGVKALEERYNQ
+354 YVFGINALEERYRQ

-380 FKKNFNDDE
+380 FKKNFGDDK
-389 SQSYTEVIETKDRD
+389 SQSYGEVTESKDRD
-403 DIDQIIKRAST
+403 AIDQIVKRAST
-414 VEGAVRFN
+414 VQGAVRFN
-422 SAYSGDQYGTKLTI
+422 SAYSGNQYGTKLTI
-436 DTSKLKSSTDKNNIF
+436 DASKLKLPEGTEGDM
-451 GNIDDIFKNY
+451 DDILKDY
-461 ASNGII
+461 APNGVI
-467 ELFIPQFHNDD
+467 ELFIPQLHNDD
-478 AERAVLQDTRTRA
+478 AEKAVLQDTRTRA

-505 TIPQEGTLRHN
+505 SIPQEGTLRHS
-516 DYDGYT
+516 DGEGYT
-522 LLSPNGSVRSLDRAA
+522 LLSPNGSVKSLDRAA

-548 DDVINEIQDG
+548 DDVIDEIQDG
-558 LLMANGDPIVDN
+558 TLMANGDPIVDN
-570 NGKPLAM
+570 NGRPISM

-604 SNYQSQGLDVSDYA
+604 SNYKAQGLDVSDYA

>member
-30 VPATKRAYIREQ
+30 IPANKRAYIKEQ
-42 VMKLRQQARAT
+42 VMKLRQQARVT

-61 QEQKNAFNFLN
+61 QEQRQAFNFLN
-72 NVRNNGTF
+72 NVRNNGAF
-80 DRDTKGNFTNPFE
+80 DRDDKGNFTNPFE

-105 FTDAKGNKQ
+105 YTDAKGKKQ
-114 DATSISINFDPKVV
+114 DATAISINFDPKVV
-128 RRTGWFGWDWL
+128 RKTGWFGWDWL

-190 NLTRILQG
+190 NLTKILQG
-198 LRNVDNNHSIK
+198 LRNVDSNHSIK

-215 DESIESSKAEARYS
+215 DDSLESTKAEARYS
-229 IAGLDNKGQVINTT
+229 IAGLDNKGQVINA
-243 INSDVDDAYSN
+243 NFNGSVDDAYAN
-254 APDIQDRKNYVRPTA
+254 APDIQGREGYVRPIGE
-269 KITYNGSIT
+269 KRYDGSFL
-278 EPKNIHYGYRNT
+278 EPKGGYHANRNK
-290 TQKDLFSMLRLMD
+290 TQADLYSMLKLMD
-303 EAEQKVKEAS
+303 EADKKVKEAA
-313 IDPITGKER
+313 IDPMTGKER

-346 RGLITKDE
+346 RGLISKEE
-354 YNFGVKALEERYNQ
+354 YVFGINALEERYRQ

-380 FKKNFNDDE
+380 FKKNFGDDK
-389 SQSYTEVIETKDRD
+389 SQSYGEVTETKDRD
-403 DIDQIIKRAST
+403 AIDQIVKRAST
-414 VEGAVRFN
+414 VQGAVRFN
-422 SAYSGDQYGTKLTI
+422 SAYSGNQYGTKLTI
-436 DTSKLKSSTDKNNIF
+436 DASKLKLPEGTAGDM
-451 GNIDDIFKNY
+451 DDILKDY
-461 ASNGII
+461 APNGII
-467 ELFIPQFHNDD
+467 ELFIPQLHNDD
-478 AERAVLQDTRTRA
+478 AEKAVLQDTRTRA

-505 TIPQEGTLRHN
+505 SIPQEGTLRHS
-516 DYDGYT
+516 DGEGYT

-548 DDVINEIQDG
+548 DDVIDEIQDG
-558 LLMANGDPIVDN
+558 TLMANGDPIVDN
-570 NGKPLAM
+570 NGRPISM

-604 SNYQSQGLDVSDYA
+604 SNYKAQGLDVSDYA